1 MFDNIENE
9 NMMLKSNL
17 KLFEETI
24 QKKDIEI
31 TVSLKNHDFY
41 IDIK

>member
-9 NMMLKSNL
+9 NMLLKSNL
-17 KLFEETI
+17 KSFEETI

-31 TVSLKNHDFY
+31 TVSFKKTLMPYFK
-41 IDIK
+41 

>member
-31 TVSLKNHDFY
+31 IVSLK
-41 IDIK
+41 KKT

>member
-9 NMMLKSNL
+9 NMLLKSNL

-24 QKKDIEI
+24 LKKDTEI
-31 TVSLKNHDFY
+31 TVSL
-41 IDIK
+41 I